1 MGSGYKAF
9 TAGAVL
15 TASDLN
21 NYCQEQSVMYF
32 ANTGARDSALS
43 SVLEDGMT
51 VYIGSNDA
59 NEGLYTYNGTS
70 WRKGPGWNAPW
81 GEVAS
86 GASNTT
92 ATTTGTTEAT
102 IKISPSF
109 TAVANRKYRAQ
120 LTGTVTATIAGSVYE
135 AYLRDNALA
144 GTLLG
149 YTRFTP
155 PGNDHQMNLT
165 ILGTGTLAAA
175 GTRSIYFTLKQL
187 TGSGVG
193 GSLAGVALYWS
204 IEDIGPAGAPT

>member
-1 MGSGYKAF
+1 MGSGFKSF

-15 TASDLN
+15 TASDMN
-21 NYCQEQSVMYF
+21 NYLMEQSVMYF
-32 ANTGARDSALS
+32 ATTTARDTAITAP
-43 SVLEDGMT
+43 EDGMV

-59 NEGLYTYNGTS
+59 NEGLYTYQGAA

-81 GEVAS
+81 GLVAS

-109 TAVANRKYRAQ
+109 TAFANRNYRCQ
-120 LTGTVTATIAGSVYE
+120 ITGTVTATIANSVYE

-149 YTRFTP
+149 STRFTP
-155 PGNDHQMNLT
+155 AGNDHQINLT
-165 ILGTGTLAAA
+165 VLGTGTLAAA

-193 GSLAGVALYWS
+193 GSLSGVALYWS
-204 IEDIGPAGAPT
+204 IEDVGPAGAPA

>member
-1 MGSGYKAF
+1 MGQGYKLF

-21 NYCQEQSVMYF
+21 TYCQEQSVMYF
-32 ANTGARDSALS
+32 ANTTARDAALTAG
-43 SVLEDGMT
+43 VLEDGMT
-51 VYIGSNDA
+51 VYIGSNNTA
-59 NEGLYTYNGTS
+59 EGIYTYNGTS
-70 WRKGPGWNAPW
+70 WTRPWNMPW
-81 GEVAS
+81 GVVAS

-109 TAVANRKYRAQ
+109 TAVENRRYRAQ
-120 LTGTVTATIAGSVYE
+120 LTGTVTATIANSVYE

-149 YTRFTP
+149 STRFTP

-193 GSLAGVALYWS
+193 GSLSGVALYWS
-204 IEDIGPAGAPT
+204 VEDIGPAGAPT